1 MWHQFM
7 RHFPRLKHLGVGP
20 APDEPIV
27 HSAGAEVFSCLLEA
41 LTDQDLD
48 QRHGPSLASELE
60 TIKWEEMLLDQ
71 ATVDAL
77 VRLLEVRA
85 RRGIPLSKL
94 SFKNAVCLKELDIHL
109 AKSELARHLEV
120 EIV

>member
-1 MWHQFM
+1 M

-27 HSAGAEVFSCLLEA
+27 LSAGAEVFSCLLEA

-85 RRGIPLSKL
+85 RRGTPLKKFIFWGVACAKEAESHAAKAKL
-94 SFKNAVCLKELDIHL
+94 AQHVDI
-109 AKSELARHLEV
+109 
-120 EIV
+120 EIL